1 MPENSGPRLW
11 FWNKKHARGPK
22 DFMSRVWIEDQ
33 NPARG
38 TENSGHF
45 LGQNPQF
52 DYICMIRVKMSKL
65 MASIDMQASS

>member
-1 MPENSGPRLW
+1 
-11 FWNKKHARGPK
+11 
-22 DFMSRVWIEDQ
+22 MSRVWIEDQ

-52 DYICMIRVKMSKL
+52 DYICMISVKMSKL
-65 MASIDMQASS
+65 MASIDIQASR